1 VGMGGTSLLIW
12 AIAVC
17 ILKCPC
23 NSIEVNFHLP
33 IRRRRMLRFP
43 PTLRT
48 HLLLAVVF
56 VSILTVVQPR
66 PEAFP
71 NCPGGC
77 FRGFWLGFP
86 VVEGGGGINGFILD
100 IPPYS
105 ERHFVG
111 SSTVGTQFG
120 AFDFEFAGTNAE
132 SGRVNIVGSG
142 RHGMIQIF
150 GDFTEGV

>member
-1 VGMGGTSLLIW
+1 
-12 AIAVC
+12 
-17 ILKCPC
+17 
-23 NSIEVNFHLP
+23 
-33 IRRRRMLRFP
+33 MLRFP

-66 PEAFP
+66 TEAFP

-150 GDFTEGV
+150 GDFTEGVGSNQLVGELRLFLDNGLRLHAPILMYTNFSD